1 MLKSLVTRLLS
12 SLLVFL
18 IIAIGLFALVRLAP
32 GNPIDM
38 MVPPEIA
45 GEDRETYTA
54 AVRERL
60 GLDEPLPVQFVNWFG
75 GLLTGDLGFSYSTGA
90 PVAEM
95 LANRLIPTVI
105 LMGSAL
111 VIGLTIAIPAGVI
124 SAVKRGTAVD
134 HTISTTSVVA
144 IAIPSFFSAMILI
157 YIFAVKL
164 QVLPS
169 SGMYSSGRN
178 DWGDLLMHMVL
189 PVGLL
194 ALTVAAPF
202 TRYVR
207 SGMLEELDKDYVRAV
222 VAKGSRPTR
231 VLFHALRNS
240 FIPLVTVIALYIPV
254 FMAGAVVI
262 EQVFAWP
269 GMGQLAIRALN
280 SQDYPV
286 IIGFGLYV
294 ALLVLLCNFVAD
306 MLYTIVDPRVRTVNR

>member
-1 MLKSLVTRLLS
+1 MLRSLVTRLIS

-18 IIAIGLFALVRLAP
+18 VIAIGLFALVRLAP
-32 GNPIDM
+32 GDPVDM

-60 GLDEPLPVQFVNWFG
+60 GLDQPLPTQFLRWFG

-90 PVAEM
+90 PVSEM
-95 LANRLIPTVI
+95 LTDRIAPTVM

-111 VIGLTIAIPAGVI
+111 VIGLIIAIPAGVI
-124 SAVKRGTAVD
+124 SAVKRSTPVD
-134 HTISTTSVVA
+134 NAISTMSVVA
-144 IAIPSFFSAMILI
+144 IAIPSFFSAMLLI
-157 YIFAVKL
+157 YIFAVQL
-164 QVLPS
+164 RVLPS

-178 DWGDLLMHMVL
+178 DWGDLLMHMIL

-222 VAKGSRPTR
+222 VAKGARPVR
-231 VLFHALRNS
+231 VLGHALRNS
-240 FIPLVTVIALYIPV
+240 FIPLVTVVALYIPV
-254 FMAGAVVI
+254 FMAGAVVV

-280 SQDYPV
+280 MRDYPV

-294 ALLVLLCNFVAD
+294 AILVLVCNFVAD
-306 MLYTIVDPRVRTVNR
+306 MLYTIVDPRVRTGKR